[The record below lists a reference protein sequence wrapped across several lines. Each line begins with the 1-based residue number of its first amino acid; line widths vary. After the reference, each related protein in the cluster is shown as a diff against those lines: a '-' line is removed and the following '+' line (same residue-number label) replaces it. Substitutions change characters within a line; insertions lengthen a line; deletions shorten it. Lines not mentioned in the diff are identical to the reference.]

1 MRILSGLFALATGSY
16 ASRPVGF
23 IKGSHETCKIKMF
36 AYLTDDVPYDGCID
50 MSDERLR
57 AQLKRIDGL
66 TSAEIAE
73 TAYAGKHMLFCY
85 RNDLIMGV
93 YYFEERTPLPMNPI
107 LYASRNG
114 KNLGDVAVTFCK
126 YISRV
131 YDESLTFRVRGLG
144 RM

>member
-16 ASRPVGF
+16 ASRPVTI
-23 IKGSHETCKIKMF
+23 IKGSHETCKINMF
-36 AYLTDDVPYDGCID
+36 IDLPDDVPFDGCIN
-50 MSDERLR
+50 MSERFL
-57 AQLKRIDGL
+57 AESEYIEGV
-66 TSAEIAE
+66 TNAEIEE
-73 TAYAGKHMLFCY
+73 TTKAGKYMLICDRY
-85 RNDLIMGV
+85 ELMMGV
-93 YYFEERTPLPMNPI
+93 YRFEDRTPLLMNPI